1 MLKFDT
7 NRVMNSE
14 KNILDAKKALQNA
27 KSSIDGIKI
36 PNDFIYASSLKS
48 ISISIEDIDKEM
60 DSLKNWIKD
69 KADRFIRTKNLELYL
84 TGFSTESE
92 LVPEWEEYAGGL
104 AEGMDFANK
113 YIDYEWYNSLRFR
126 AHRTDSMIMSGI
138 LGREATDNFL
148 MDENRKEL
156 NIEIS
161 PYVNK
166 KMSDYLYKTYA
177 IKCNESDITKVT
189 WRKYGENYRGVSI
202 LLKDNIE
209 ISFDT
214 NLQAWIKK
222 KDFSK
227 HLSIGSDWRIL
238 YDSYDSGME
247 GGSHFDVSE
256 YYKKGIY
263 NIPKVYKIEEGS
275 KQFIRKKYLIKDDF
289 DIVGGAFADIN
300 GKNTPVYWIS
310 NGDQN
315 DNSISSFVNYTMIID
330 EQMKKYPSNAID
342 KVHKFGSFSAFLI
355 GPHNATIPGSTDN
368 NWAGFTMSTGSYI
381 YIDEDEY
388 DFVKNSLVIH
398 EFTHALDATMG
409 LSFPF
414 LYFSDHDPK
423 MSKLFKKYR
432 ITIQDIPELHCN
444 GYCSNEMYPKGVP
457 NKTEFF
463 ATLSELYITRPEDL
477 KELLPECY
485 EYMDEFYKNM

>member
-27 KSSIDGIKI
+27 KSSIYRIKI
-36 PNDFIYASSLKS
+36 PDDFIYANSLKM
-48 ISISIEDIDKEM
+48 ISTSIEDINEQIN
-60 DSLKNWIKD
+60 SIQNWIKD
-69 KADRFIRTKNLELYL
+69 KADRFTRTKNLELYL

-92 LVPEWEEYAGGL
+92 LVPEWEKYVGGL

-189 WRKYGENYRGVSI
+189 WRKYGKSYRGVSI

-222 KDFSK
+222 KDYSK
-227 HLSIGSDWRIL
+227 HLSIGSDWRIW
-238 YDSYDSGME
+238 YDSDDSGMQ

-263 NIPKVYKIEEGS
+263 NIPKVYKIEEES
-275 KQFIRKKYLIKDDF
+275 KQFIRKNYAIWGYDY
-289 DIVGGAFADIN
+289 DIIGGAFVNIN

-310 NGDQN
+310 SGDQN
-315 DNSISSFVNYTMIID
+315 DKSINSFVNNTIIIE

-342 KVHKFGSFSAFLI
+342 KVHKFGSFSGFLV
-355 GPHNATIPGSTDN
+355 GPHFCEEDS
-368 NWAGFTMSTGSYI
+368 WAGYASNTGKYI
-381 YIDEDEY
+381 YIYEDAN
-388 DFVKNSLVIH
+388 VSKNSTVIH
-398 EFTHALDATMG
+398 EFTHVLDATKG
-409 LSFPF
+409 LNHPF
-414 LYFSDHDPK
+414 LYFSDLDPK
-423 MSKLFKKYR
+423 ISKLYKENR
-432 ITIQDIPELHCN
+432 QSIQDHPELYCN
-444 GYCSNEMYPKGVP
+444 GYCSNERYPKGVP
-457 NKTEFF
+457 NKHEFL
-463 ATLSELYITRPEDL
+463 ATLAQLYITRPDDL

-485 EYMDEFYKNM
+485 EYMDEFFKNM